1 MMSLWGNMIDAII
14 SILIQLSIATVR
26 FARADLSR
34 SIVNSYSKGNHKVDL
49 MTHVEN
55 NRTPNKLELVESK
68 AFLGI
73 NSDLIDE
80 LPDLTRTKSSEYFL
94 KVYGEHNEILPIKDW
109 SDELIIEAA
118 YEEPR
123 IIRIFDICLKD
134 RLTQNIADKAFIAN
148 IHCLEFIPHSLV
160 RREFMIAAAMETPS
174 VFLKMSILLNH
185 RSRKGQFEAD
195 AEFWSECL
203 QASCYSS
210 SVFFS
215 IPDDMLTE
223 DIVLNFMKAG
233 YLSMR
238 TSYVPHHALTDKVLA
253 AILKTKLM
261 IESFEMSPDE
271 ATKGMRQLVK
281 DGFESVFARHKVPE
295 EERTTARLFEM
306 CDEMLDYPRDRDH
319 YATLE
324 ELRLC
329 NPSEVARLVKND
341 RHVEIFKRVFGRELS
356 FQLLGDKAAE
366 MRTQWVREDFGM

>member
-1 MMSLWGNMIDAII
+1 MSNA
-14 SILIQLSIATVR
+14 
-26 FARADLSR
+26 
-34 SIVNSYSKGNHKVDL
+34 
-49 MTHVEN
+49 EN
-55 NRTPNKLELVESK
+55 NQSRNRSEIVESR
-68 AFLGI
+68 AYSGI
-73 NSDLIDE
+73 DINLIDE
-80 LPDLTRTKSSEYFL
+80 LPTLTRTKSCEYFL
-94 KVYGEHNEILPIKDW
+94 RIYGEGEDILPIKDW

-123 IIRIFDICLKD
+123 IIRIFDICLNG
-134 RLTQNIADKAFIAN
+134 RLTQEIADRAFIAN
-148 IHCLEFIPHSLV
+148 IQCLEFIPHSLV

-185 RSRKGQFEAD
+185 RNRKGLFEAD

-203 QASCYSS
+203 QASGYSS

-215 IPDDMLTE
+215 IPDDMQTE
-223 DIVLNFMKAG
+223 DQVLEFMNAG

-261 IESFEMSPDE
+261 IDSLEMSPDE
-271 ATKGMRQLVK
+271 ATRGMRQLVK
-281 DGFESVFARHKVPE
+281 DGFESVFVRHKVPE
-295 EERTTARLFEM
+295 EERTTTRLFEM
-306 CDEMLDYPRDRDH
+306 CDEMLDYQRDRDH

-329 NPSEVARLVKND
+329 DPSEVARLVTND

-356 FQLLGDKAAE
+356 FQLLGDKAAK
-366 MRTQWVREDFGM
+366 MRTKWVREDFGM